1 MPGPADTYI
10 GYGKHWAN
18 VSNTPFREYKH
29 WTHEGG
35 IATPFIAHWPKAIP
49 AGQRVT
55 SPTHL
60 IDVMATCVDV
70 AETPYPSEYDGNKI
84 QPLQGE
90 SLRPAFTNDAWSRD
104 REIFWEHEG
113 NLAVR
118 QGNWKLVRKFP
129 GDLEL
134 YDMDEDRTELHDLAD
149 KLPDKIAELRG
160 LYDDW
165 AANSRVILWEEILD
179 LPKMAPTKL
188 RLYQTL
194 SYKK

>member
-1 MPGPADTYI
+1 M
-10 GYGKHWAN
+10 
-18 VSNTPFREYKH
+18 
-29 WTHEGG
+29 
-35 IATPFIAHWPKAIP
+35 
-49 AGQRVT
+49 
-55 SPTHL
+55 
-60 IDVMATCVDV
+60 
-70 AETPYPSEYDGNKI
+70 
-84 QPLQGE
+84 
-90 SLRPAFTNDAWSRD
+90 
-104 REIFWEHEG
+104 
-113 NLAVR
+113 R